1 MKYKGRTDEQI
12 HSWSGP
18 GKRTCNHPSC
28 SQSHGKDGWKR
39 TWLKMFLRAAV
50 PCPGGAWL
58 VADWHPG
65 ILTFLTTP
73 RRWSAGAGMLHADWC
88 IHYTATPGPHSASYS
103 SGAGDL
109 SSWPVPVRRC
119 HTWHEYNLHC
129 IQTNIIYLLLF
140 HLDNNSDQAENIYYL
155 GCNNQYEHSCLP
167 PVAGCMQLR
176 PLLGGRGKKLEP
188 GNKWWHDPNIC
199 HSHATIAQK
208 MKWPMNMGT
217 SDPWHIQRGLGE
229 DTVMTSTSITPYS
242 TIVSMLSSEYERTHN
257 TRKGASSIFL

>member
-73 RRWSAGAGMLHADWC
+73 RRWSAGAGMLHADCC

-119 HTWHEYNLHC
+119 HTWHEYRLHC
-129 IQTNIIYLLLF
+129 ITAYKQKLYTFSPSRMIIIQIRQRINIIWVVIINMNTAACLLLLAVCSSA
-140 HLDNNSDQAENIYYL
+140 HCSAVVARSWSLVINDGTIRTYVIPTRQLHKRWNDQWTWARRTLDIYS
-155 GCNNQYEHSCLP
+155 G
-167 PVAGCMQLR
+167 
-176 PLLGGRGKKLEP
+176 
-188 GNKWWHDPNIC
+188 D
-199 HSHATIAQK
+199 
-208 MKWPMNMGT
+208 
-217 SDPWHIQRGLGE
+217 
-229 DTVMTSTSITPYS
+229 
-242 TIVSMLSSEYERTHN
+242 
-257 TRKGASSIFL
+257 